1 MALTA
6 SNFIE
11 EPAIGM
17 DKTKGN
23 VNGAI
28 IDQTVQGV
36 FNTEPIFEVNNVKV
50 RGFQNFKMYDQYS
63 GHVINAEGENALP
76 TGVSDESEVYEIET
90 NGKQYISGKT
100 YYLGYKVLAVPTYT
114 QS

>member
-6 SNFIE
+6 ENFIN
-11 EPAIGM
+11 EPTIGM

-23 VNGAI
+23 VDGAI

-36 FNTEPIFEVNNVKV
+36 FNTEPIFEVNNVDV

-63 GHVINAEGENALP
+63 GHVINTQGDNALP
-76 TGVSDESEVYEIET
+76 TEASSSNEVYEIEA